1 MVTSPVIARAP
12 RIVLIVPR
20 PGRTLRFFRLCR
32 REVHRRTSYPEYR
45 RLLIR
50 RFIIKTGFYQ
60 RITTLA
66 KNVFGDDLL
75 VCSAEPLTGFFRTG
89 RCDTCGEDQGMHTV
103 CAEMTAEFLKFS
115 KKAGND
121 LSTQRPEYNFPGLKP
136 GDRWCL
142 CLPRWI
148 EALEAGMAPK
158 LALKATHISAI
169 EHISMDVLLEYALDA
184 DDYVPEPAN
193 DDDDDT

>member
-1 MVTSPVIARAP
+1 M
-12 RIVLIVPR
+12 
-20 PGRTLRFFRLCR
+20 
-32 REVHRRTSYPEYR
+32 
-45 RLLIR
+45 
-50 RFIIKTGFYQ
+50 
-60 RITTLA
+60 A

-75 VCSAEPLTGFFRTG
+75 VCSAEPMTGFFRNG
-89 RCDTCGEDQGMHTV
+89 KCDTCGEDTGMHTV
-103 CAEMTAEFLKFS
+103 CVELTEEFLKFS

-121 LSTQRPEYNFPGLKP
+121 LSTPRPEYRFPGLKP

-169 EHISMDVLLEYALDA
+169 EHISMEVLLEYALDA

-193 DDDDDT
+193 DDDDM